1 MVNIRKIA
9 DIGNVSTATVS
20 RVFNNSPF
28 VKEETRRKV
37 QKLIR
42 KHGYSPNPLAQGL
55 IQKKTWLVGIIVPD
69 MYNQFIPTVVEPL
82 TQILANAKYQCILNL
97 TENDHNKEERAIKE
111 ILRFY
116 CEALLFV
123 GTRIQKDPN
132 RNLIER
138 IGEKIPIIMINALD
152 KYKNTFQV
160 YNDEYEAIK
169 NVVEYIVNHD
179 RKRLALVIGP
189 SDQNTFI
196 NKKKGFVAGLAKRN
210 IDVDHCSILEGY
222 TDYESGYKAAD
233 ILIGEKVT
241 PDAIIAGSDIIALGI
256 LKFLMD
262 KRIRVPEDI
271 MLTGYDNIPSSGFST
286 PGLTTVDQMGGY
298 LGKNAAEVLLK
309 IFKGEKKI
317 TDICYVPKLCIRDT
331 A

>member
-97 TENDHNKEERAIKE
+97 TENDHKKEERAIKE

-116 CEALLFV
+116 CE
-123 GTRIQKDPN
+123 
-132 RNLIER
+132 
-138 IGEKIPIIMINALD
+138 
-152 KYKNTFQV
+152 
-160 YNDEYEAIK
+160 
-169 NVVEYIVNHD
+169 
-179 RKRLALVIGP
+179 
-189 SDQNTFI
+189 
-196 NKKKGFVAGLAKRN
+196 
-210 IDVDHCSILEGY
+210 
-222 TDYESGYKAAD
+222 
-233 ILIGEKVT
+233 
-241 PDAIIAGSDIIALGI
+241 
-256 LKFLMD
+256 
-262 KRIRVPEDI
+262 
-271 MLTGYDNIPSSGFST
+271 
-286 PGLTTVDQMGGY
+286 
-298 LGKNAAEVLLK
+298 
-309 IFKGEKKI
+309 
-317 TDICYVPKLCIRDT
+317 
-331 A
+331 